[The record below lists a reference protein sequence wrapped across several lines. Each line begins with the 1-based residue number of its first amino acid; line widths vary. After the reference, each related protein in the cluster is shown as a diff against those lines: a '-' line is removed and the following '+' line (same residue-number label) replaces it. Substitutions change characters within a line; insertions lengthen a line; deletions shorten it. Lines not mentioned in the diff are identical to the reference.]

1 MTSQLSGVNLS
12 DYKKLE
18 NVWVSAL
25 DADLDISVKVKIN
38 YECTSV
44 RPNSFEVN
52 YTIDGESFSKLIPN
66 N

>member
-1 MTSQLSGVNLS
+1 MTSQLSGVNLT

-18 NVWVSAL
+18 NQWAKAL
-25 DADLDISVKVKIN
+25 DADLDVSVKVKIN
-38 YECTSV
+38 YEGTSV

>member
-12 DYKKLE
+12 DCKKLE
-18 NVWVSAL
+18 NQWARDL
-25 DADLDISVKVKIN
+25 DADLDVSVNVKIN
-38 YECTSV
+38 YEGTSV
-44 RPNSFEVN
+44 IPNSFEVD

>member
-1 MTSQLSGVNLS
+1 MTSQLSGVNLT

-18 NVWVSAL
+18 NQWAKAL
-25 DADLDISVKVKIN
+25 DADLDVSVKVKIN
-38 YECTSV
+38 YEGTSV
-44 RPNSFEVN
+44 RSSSFDIE